1 MLIYLKSTFLNL
13 DSALLGVS
21 IFISVFLSSLII
33 KNSNANTSLKVIL
46 VSVFSLILFIIIY
59 GVLKLVV
66 LLQS

>member
-13 DSALLGVS
+13 DSVLLGVS
-21 IFISVFLSSLII
+21 ICISVFLSSLII

-59 GVLKLVV
+59 GVLKL
-66 LLQS
+66 LFSN

>member
-13 DSALLGVS
+13 DSVLRGVS

-59 GVLKLVV
+59 GVLKL
-66 LLQS
+66 LFSN

>member
-13 DSALLGVS
+13 DSVLLGVS

-33 KNSNANTSLKVIL
+33 KNSNVNTSLKVIL

-59 GVLKLVV
+59 GVLKL
-66 LLQS
+66 LFSN

>member
-59 GVLKLVV
+59 GVLKL
-66 LLQS
+66 LFSN

>member
-13 DSALLGVS
+13 DSVLLGVS

-33 KNSNANTSLKVIL
+33 KNSNANTSLKVIP

-59 GVLKLVV
+59 GVLKL
-66 LLQS
+66 LFSN

>member
-13 DSALLGVS
+13 DSVLLGVS

-33 KNSNANTSLKVIL
+33 KNSNANTSLKGIL

-59 GVLKLVV
+59 GVLKL
-66 LLQS
+66 LFSN